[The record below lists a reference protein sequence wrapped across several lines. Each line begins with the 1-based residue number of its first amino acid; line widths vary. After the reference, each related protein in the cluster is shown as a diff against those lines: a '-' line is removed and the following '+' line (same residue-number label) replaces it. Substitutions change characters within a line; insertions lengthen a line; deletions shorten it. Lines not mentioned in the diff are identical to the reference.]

1 LPPTAPGPPV
11 AVAGT
16 LTTDSTTTTATIAC
30 GLRDDGDGAAVDPPG
45 PDNSAE
51 TRYYLKTADGP
62 RRYALSSAR
71 ATPPGNGG
79 DIDLEPGMTLW
90 HADALIAAP
99 GAEPAADLTR
109 VCVEVG
115 RPERSP
121 NLVTVEITADACV
134 PAAGLPAYCRVDE
147 RSETNN
153 VITVTVSAP

>member
-109 VCVEVG
+109 VCVEVDG
-115 RPERSP
+115 PNAVRISSRSRSRPTR
-121 NLVTVEITADACV
+121 ACRPPV
-134 PAAGLPAYCRVDE
+134 CPPIAAW
-147 RSETNN
+147 T
-153 VITVTVSAP
+153 SAARRTT